1 MTLFNPEDIEM
12 TFRKTQAETLK
23 QVQGNRLVGK
33 DEQFE
38 VAVSCQI
45 DKAEIRIGKVRD
57 KIREVIGD
65 IHGIDLIDYTSMGRW
80 SMHHLLFYLLEITGP
95 AKVWFT
101 TWAISTKAI
110 TMMVNALQ
118 DGTIL
123 ELHTLLDRRI
133 RIRRSD
139 CMAFLTHNANS
150 IFLIDCHAK
159 VLLIENDQWQIVVK
173 SSANFSENKRI
184 ESGVIMQI
192 PEVFQSNKAW
202 IEQSIAGAKPF
213 EI

>member
-1 MTLFNPEDIEM
+1 MPLFSPEDIE
-12 TFRKTQAETLK
+12 KTMQIPEKEENAY
-23 QVQGNRLVGK
+23 
-33 DEQFE
+33 
-38 VAVSCQI
+38 SCSCRI
-45 DKAEIRIGKVRD
+45 NKAEIRLGKVRE
-57 KIREVIGD
+57 KIRDVIGD
-65 IHGIDLIDYTSMGRW
+65 ISGIDLIDYTSMGRW
-80 SMHHLLFYLLEITGP
+80 SMHHLLFYLLEKTGP

-110 TMMVNALQ
+110 TMMVDALS
-118 DGTIL
+118 DGTIT
-123 ELHTLLDRRI
+123 ELHSLLDRRI

-159 VLLIENDQWQIVVK
+159 VLLIENNAWRIVVK

-192 PEVFQSNKAW
+192 PEVFNINKKW
-202 IEQSIAGAKPF
+202 IEETIKGEKAF
-213 EI
+213 EV

>member
-1 MTLFNPEDIEM
+1 MSLFDPEDIELKM
-12 TFRKTQAETLK
+12 RKKENEEKA
-23 QVQGNRLVGK
+23 
-33 DEQFE
+33 F
-38 VAVSCQI
+38 AFSCSI
-45 DKAEIRIGKVRD
+45 DKAEIRLGKVRE
-57 KIREVIGD
+57 KIRDVIGD
-65 IHGIDLIDYTSMGRW
+65 IRGIDLIDYTSMGRW
-80 SMHHLLFYLLEITGP
+80 SMHHLLFYLLEQTGP

-110 TMMVNALQ
+110 TMMVDALS
-118 DGTIL
+118 DGTIT
-123 ELHTLLDRRI
+123 ELHSLLDRRI

-159 VLLIENDQWQIVVK
+159 VLLIENEVWRIVVK

-192 PEVFQSNKAW
+192 PGVFEMNKKW
-202 IEQSIAGAKPF
+202 IVETIEGAKPF
-213 EI
+213 EV